1 MSTRIKGRTLGVP
14 RGLLR
19 FLVLKM
25 LSEKPM
31 SGAEIIHE
39 IEKQTKSWKPSP
51 GSIYPL
57 LSRMQKRGFTEELPR
72 DELGFKR
79 YCFTEEGKQFLKQQI
94 EVAKDFMDKI
104 AFLLP
109 MLVGGLNFEKGNK
122 KVLLSKESAI
132 KMAILFVFLRKN
144 LDNLTEEDSKELTE
158 ILEESSAKI
167 EKIVQR
173 VKNQKEDRLHKK

>member
-1 MSTRIKGRTLGVP
+1 MSLLSKGRRLGVP

-31 SGAEIIHE
+31 SGAEIIQQ
-39 IEKQTKSWKPSP
+39 IEKQTQSWKPSP

-57 LSRMQKRGFTEELPR
+57 LSWMLKRGFTEELPR
-72 DELGFKR
+72 DELGSKR
-79 YCFTEEGKQFLKQQI
+79 YCYTKKGKQFFKQQI
-94 EVAKDFMDKI
+94 EVANDFMDRI

-109 MLVGGLNFEKGNK
+109 MLVGGFNFSNSNK
-122 KVLLSKESAI
+122 KALLSKEAARKLGQSI
-132 KMAILFVFLRKN
+132 ISLRQN
-144 LDNLTEEDSKELTE
+144 LDSLSEEDVEELSE
-158 ILEESSAKI
+158 ILEESTNKI

-173 VKNQKEDRLHKK
+173 VKNEKVTE